1 MSSEPGPEQ
10 PAASKKAKGGSKRR
24 ARRGSDHE
32 TSAGGVVIRGEAGK
46 EQLITIVP
54 IRRSPTGSRVLCL
67 PKGHIDPGEDALQA
81 AVREVREETGVSV
94 ELIADLG
101 EIGYWYRRENKT
113 VSKSVDFFL
122 FRYVS
127 GDLADHDD
135 EVERADWIDLRKGL
149 TELSYEGERE
159 ILARALQTLGASV
172 AADGPGGGSNRPR
185 RRDR

>member
-1 MSSEPGPEQ
+1 MSSEPDHEQ
-10 PAASKKAKGGSKRR
+10 PADPKRAKNSKRR

-54 IRRSPTGSRVLCL
+54 VRRSPSGSRVLCL

-135 EVERADWIDLRKGL
+135 EVERARWIDLRKAL
-149 TELSYEGERE
+149 SELSYDGERE
-159 ILARALQTLGASV
+159 ILARALQTLGAPV
-172 AADGPGGGSNRPR
+172 GADGSDDVARRPR